1 MGQYD
6 RRKIREYLRNEDF
19 EEALDWSEVE
29 AEESKKRAKKESVI
43 IDKANKPQ
51 RRDNGKRDFL
61 ND

>member
-19 EEALDWSEVE
+19 EEALDWSEAE
-29 AEESKKRAKKESVI
+29 AEASKRRINKEAPPAEKS
-43 IDKANKPQ
+43 NKPI
-51 RRDNGKRDFL
+51 RHNNGKRDFL